1 MPPNHPSDFG
11 FLSGGNAKD
20 ASAPGW
26 SLTVKA
32 AFGTAVR
39 DSPATTFDWSAA
51 TNQARS
57 RASDQANFSQPFS
70 AALAGE
76 SSGVAMAQTN
86 PTRRMVNPL
95 TIFMSLTFHFWPDAK
110 P

>member
-1 MPPNHPSDFG
+1 TPSLLV
-11 FLSGGNAKD
+11 FLEAGTGRLADPRGGIRRKRVGREREKR
-20 ASAPGW
+20 AP
-26 SLTVKA
+26 
-32 AFGTAVR
+32 
-39 DSPATTFDWSAA
+39 PATTFDWSAA